1 MKWGHYYEAETHDQ
15 LLFWVLQCVLRPYNL
30 PLDCWLKEI
39 LEEASGLGGDPGWS
53 MEYLSSNT
61 GAGAYQIWADPDI
74 SGIKPAEA
82 IYSAD
87 VVRHALRES
96 LLAFGDAYPERLIET
111 QQVLR
116 RYDL

>member
-1 MKWGHYYEAETHDQ
+1 MKWGNYYEAETHDQ
-15 LLFWVLQCVLRPYNL
+15 LLFLVLQCVLRPYNF
-30 PLDCWLKEI
+30 PLDRWLKEI
-39 LEEASGLGGDPGWS
+39 LEEASGIGGDPGWS

-61 GAGAYQIWADPDI
+61 EVGAYQIWVDPDI
-74 SGIKPAEA
+74 SEINQAEA

-87 VVRHALRES
+87 VVRHALKES

-116 RYDL
+116 RYNL